1 MKNQSGI
8 WIGGGV
14 ILVAAVILLF
24 VFSSPAPTPA
34 NTTANGGSA
43 TSTQTNTPSQ
53 NTGSTGSVGIKPVVV
68 TTGFASVTST
78 TAVVVGTV
86 VPESSETTY
95 WFQYGTTLDFGSATE
110 TKVVAPGTVAI
121 GAAAYIT
128 GLTPNTQYY
137 FRIAAKNSA
146 GIIYSGPY
154 RLLTNA
160 K

>member
-95 WFQYGTTLDFGSATE
+95 
-110 TKVVAPGTVAI
+110 
-121 GAAAYIT
+121 
-128 GLTPNTQYY
+128 
-137 FRIAAKNSA
+137 
-146 GIIYSGPY
+146 
-154 RLLTNA
+154 
-160 K
+160 